1 MAVRRFIDL
10 IYKYDEMELITLKKR
25 VDIATII
32 IIFLMA
38 VLVGR
43 LWYLQISKG
52 DEYAALSE
60 NNRIRVREIVAPRGD
75 ILDRNGKMIITNRP
89 CFNIV
94 WNKEDAPDPD
104 LVIKRLAAILN
115 IDISE
120 LLDRIRESSG
130 IPRHVPVRLKE
141 DIDWSTLVYIENHR
155 FDLPGISIEALPVR
169 EYLYGNCASHIIG
182 YLGQINKKELQDPHN
197 QNYHGGEQI
206 GKTGLERIFENELRG
221 EKGQR
226 YVEVDVHGM
235 EQKQLKNQ
243 DPLPGNDI
251 QLTLDLDLQLI
262 AEKALEGKAG
272 AVVTMDVN
280 NGKVLTLASSP
291 PLQLN
296 EFLGGISSREWQAH
310 LDNPLHPL
318 LNKAIQGQYPPGSTY
333 KIVTAL
339 AGLSEKVITPE
350 TIFYCPGSMTL
361 HGRRYSCWKS
371 SGHGAV
377 NLNRALAE
385 SCDVYFY
392 QVGQKVG
399 INNLAA
405 YAHSLGLGK
414 KTGINLEHEKGG
426 LIPTK
431 NWKLKHRGEPWQE
444 GETISASIGQ
454 GFNLATPLQICRMMA
469 TAANGG
475 VLYKPMLIQAIL
487 DPEGKTI
494 KHFEPMVTGHALGTE
509 KYLEEIKKGLVS
521 AVNDKHGTG
530 EKARFAAFKVGGK
543 TGTAQVVRLAQYR
556 SVPEDKVP
564 YKYRDHAWFTCFAP
578 AEKPEIAIAVVVEHG
593 GHGGSAAAPMA
604 RKILA
609 EYFKTRINDHQ
620 EKKDVPL

>member
-1 MAVRRFIDL
+1 MRRFIDL
-10 IYKYDEMELITLKKR
+10 IYKYDEVELVTLKKR
-25 VDIATII
+25 VDIATLA

-38 VLVGR
+38 ILVGR

-52 DEYAALSE
+52 DKYAALSE
-60 NNRIRVREIVAPRGD
+60 NNRIRVQEIVAPRGD
-75 ILDRNGKMIITNRP
+75 ILDRNGKIIITNRP

-94 WNKEDAPDPD
+94 WSKEDAPDPD
-104 LVIKRLAAILN
+104 IVIKRLATILKV
-115 IDISE
+115 DISE
-120 LLDRIRESSG
+120 LLDRVRESTNL
-130 IPRHVPVRLKE
+130 PRYVPIRLKE
-141 DIDWSTLVYIENHR
+141 DIDWKTLVYIENHR
-155 FDLPGISIEALPVR
+155 FDLPGIRIEAVPVR
-169 EYLYGNCASHIIG
+169 NYLYGNFASHIVG
-182 YLGQINKKELQDPHN
+182 YLGQISKKELENSKN
-197 QNYHGGEQI
+197 QGYHGGDQI
-206 GKTGLERIFENELRG
+206 GKMGLERIFEKTLRG
-221 EKGQR
+221 EKGKR
-226 YVEVDVHGM
+226 YVEVDVHGF
-235 EQKQLKNQ
+235 EQKQLTNQ
-243 DPLPGNDI
+243 DPLPGNDV

-262 AEKALEGKAG
+262 AEKALAGKAG

-280 NGKVLTLASSP
+280 NGKILTLASSP

-296 EFLGGISSREWQAH
+296 EFLGGISSKAWKAH

-339 AGLSEKVITPE
+339 AGLGEKIITPE
-350 TIFYCPGSMTL
+350 TIIYCPGFMTL
-361 HGRRYSCWKS
+361 HGRPYRCWKS

-399 INNLAA
+399 INNLAL
-405 YAHSLGLGK
+405 YAHSLGLGE

-426 LIPTK
+426 LIPTR

-444 GETISASIGQ
+444 GETLSASIGQ
-454 GFNLATPLQICRMMA
+454 GFNLATPLQVCRMMA
-469 TAANGG
+469 TAVNGG
-475 VLYKPMLIQAIL
+475 VLYKPLLIQAIL
-487 DPEGKTI
+487 DPEGKI
-494 KHFEPMVTGHALGTE
+494 IEHFDPVVLGHAMGP
-509 KYLEEIKKGLVS
+509 KKNLELIKKGLIS

-530 EKARFAAFKVGGK
+530 VKAKFSAFKVGGK

-556 SVPEDKVP
+556 SVPEDEVP

-593 GHGGSAAAPMA
+593 GHGGSAAAPIA
-604 RKILA
+604 GKILA
-609 EYFKTRINDHQ
+609 EYFKYKILKEQ
-620 EKKDVPL
+620 KDAPL